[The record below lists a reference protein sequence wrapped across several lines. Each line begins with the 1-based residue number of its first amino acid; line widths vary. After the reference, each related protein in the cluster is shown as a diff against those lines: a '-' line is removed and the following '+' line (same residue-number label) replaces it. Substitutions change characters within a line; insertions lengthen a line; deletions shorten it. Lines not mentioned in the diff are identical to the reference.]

1 MLENQVLREVALK
14 NGDRA
19 AAVVCGGLSAEA
31 GPGVAKVV
39 GLNRGLLS
47 RDGVVTG
54 EGSRWRGLLRR
65 PAGWRGV
72 TCGTGIEE
80 FKRG

>member
-1 MLENQVLREVALK
+1 
-14 NGDRA
+14 
-19 AAVVCGGLSAEA
+19 
-31 GPGVAKVV
+31 
-39 GLNRGLLS
+39 LLS
-47 RDGVVTG
+47 RDGVVTD